1 MTLKAY
7 VLGLIEAN
15 LLEEKQ
21 LDSDRE
27 LIGVEKATIEELH
40 QQILD
45 LDQRISEILNAKK

>member
-1 MTLKAY
+1 MKAY

-45 LDQRISEILNAKK
+45 LDQKISEILNAKK